1 MIPSVFRDRPEK
13 KECMQAHCRELIRWI
28 ETLFQEGVVVD
39 AAACDFIDA
48 TLSNPS
54 ADELAALVTGPSNP
68 ERDTLCELLFFPDE
82 AMQVRLEPLL
92 ERNAYAEEDA
102 RIVAEAIG
110 RRSPEVTL
118 RFEDR
123 RAPLRVRFPTEA
135 AESFVG
141 RLNITVRIDPWLRR
155 RIEAWVAS
163 GLQVVV
169 KVTLRNARRMP
180 GKNQRDF
187 LCDYIQKQ
195 ATDPEF
201 LADLSFLLGVMEEF
215 DESCDMYR
223 SLNEKKRAVA
233 VHLIKQQRFEA
244 RLKNETMETLLAGG
258 ERFPYVDKAAVLETI
273 DRIDRICIGLWGRT
287 EPVGDLVQTEDRIQC
302 TSVDDLKALVHRLR

>member
-1 MIPSVFRDRPEK
+1 
-13 KECMQAHCRELIRWI
+13 MQAHCRELVRRI

-39 AAACDFIDA
+39 AAVSDFIDA
-48 TLSNPS
+48 TASNPS
-54 ADELAALVTGPSNP
+54 GEELAALVTGPSNP

-92 ERNAYAEEDA
+92 ERNSYDAEDA
-102 RIVAEAIG
+102 RMVAEAIG

-123 RAPLRVRFPTEA
+123 RAPLPVRFPTEA
-135 AESFVG
+135 AASFVE
-141 RLNITVRIDPWLRR
+141 RLNITVRIDPRLRR
-155 RIEAWVAS
+155 RIEACVAT
-163 GLQVVV
+163 GLQDVV
-169 KVTLRNARRMP
+169 KVTLRNARHVP
-180 GKNQRDF
+180 GKTQRDF

-195 ATDPEF
+195 AADSEF
-201 LADLSFLLGVMEEF
+201 LADLAFLLGVMAEF

-223 SLNEKKRAVA
+223 SLNEKKRAGA
-233 VHLIKQQRFEA
+233 IHLIKQQRFEA
-244 RLKNETMETLLAGG
+244 RLRNETMETLLAGG

-287 EPVGDLVQTEDRIQC
+287 EPIRDLVQTEDRIQC
-302 TSVDDLKALVHRLR
+302 TGVDDLKALVHRLR